1 MFKRWRFIRLF
12 KSRHRDTWV
21 PNFNIFFW
29 SVQRV
34 SPPKSHNI
42 YPIIAVSISILKS
55 SLALRCEWLT
65 QFFISRLIT
74 GSSRVSHSSYQI
86 VNGIFRQEPQ
96 ERVKREFCESFSL
109 IRYKQIDMRS
119 RLQLWVCDVIKPLK
133 PLYIESL
140 EYTVTV
146 KQLSKNQY
154 RLNDSPI
161 NRQPIIGVYYRHQV
175 DPALAN
181 ARPHFSG
188 TQYTGSGRTAEVWS
202 LGQEI
207 FCPS

>member
-1 MFKRWRFIRLF
+1 MFKWWRFIRLF

-34 SPPKSHNI
+34 SPPKLHNI
-42 YPIIAVSISILKS
+42 YPIIAVSLSLLKF
-55 SLALRCEWLT
+55 SLGLRCEWLT
-65 QFFISRLIT
+65 QFFISRLIA

-119 RLQLWVCDVIKPLK
+119 QLQLWRYQTPFTLG
-133 PLYIESL
+133 LLS
-140 EYTVTV
+140 T
-146 KQLSKNQY
+146 QLQWNNFRRINIAWMIHRSIVN
-154 RLNDSPI
+154 RL
-161 NRQPIIGVYYRHQV
+161 
-175 DPALAN
+175 
-181 ARPHFSG
+181 
-188 TQYTGSGRTAEVWS
+188 
-202 LGQEI
+202 
-207 FCPS
+207 